1 MRACATLIA
10 RKTWPINDTGVRN
23 VRRLDF
29 LCFILTC
36 HRFCDGSVYPESY
49 PLDNKQRGQAQPHD
63 QNDFDA
69 YMASGLIV
77 TINAPVATKEA
88 TPVAEDVGA
97 GEQMYLCCCSRSTG
111 DSMAGLI
118 LTSSL
123 AHIELKQA
131 NNKSARD

>member
-1 MRACATLIA
+1 MTS
-10 RKTWPINDTGVRN
+10 
-23 VRRLDF
+23 
-29 LCFILTC
+29 
-36 HRFCDGSVYPESY
+36 HRYCDGSVYPESY

-77 TINAPVATKEA
+77 TINARVATKEP
-88 TPVAEDVGA
+88 TPVPEKIGA
-97 GEQMYLCCCSRSTG
+97 GEQTDVRNSAPAIRNAGTG
-111 DSMAGLI
+111 GSMAGSI